1 MDENAILMQLNKN
14 IVTINDM
21 LKILNITGLKYI
33 YIYIYMNKFEF
44 KMGALNPN
52 MFFLYIKVHKNGP
65 K

>member
-1 MDENAILMQLNKN
+1 MQLNKN

-21 LKILNITGLKYI
+21 LKILNITSLKYI
-33 YIYIYMNKFEF
+33 YIYIYIYINKFEF

-52 MFFLYIKVHKNGP
+52 MFFLYIKVHRNGP

>member
-21 LKILNITGLKYI
+21 LKILNITSLKYI
-33 YIYIYMNKFEF
+33 YIYINKFEF
-44 KMGALNPN
+44 NMGALNPN